1 MQFSS
6 IRHSTIIFVVR
17 FFILFYFFSSFIR
30 VEKRKTVKRQW
41 QAIKQAGR
49 QASKAHCFTKR
60 EIHTRLSVAIRIC
73 VVSTFAVAA
82 AAATTADVVVVVVVV
97 GAAQINFVSKHSHH
111 IDVVN

>member
-1 MQFSS
+1 M
-6 IRHSTIIFVVR
+6 
-17 FFILFYFFSSFIR
+17 
-30 VEKRKTVKRQW
+30 KRQW

-73 VVSTFAVAA
+73 VVSTFAAA